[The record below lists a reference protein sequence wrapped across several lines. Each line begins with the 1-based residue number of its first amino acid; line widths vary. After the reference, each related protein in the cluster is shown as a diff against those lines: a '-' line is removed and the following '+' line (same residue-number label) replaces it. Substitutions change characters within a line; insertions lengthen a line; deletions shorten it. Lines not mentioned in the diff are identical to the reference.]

1 MIATIHPGILRGV
14 IDAPPSKSHMHRLLI
29 CAAFADGPTCIR
41 CNGINEDIE
50 ATIRCLTALGANI
63 LRSAD
68 EYLVRPIV
76 HPVSGPELDCGESGS
91 TYRFLLPVVAA
102 LGCGGTFLLRGRLP
116 QRPISALAQALTSG
130 GATLDGLGT
139 ERVVVGGR
147 FSGGLCEI
155 PGNIS
160 SQFISGLLF
169 ALPLI
174 GGGSIRITTPVES
187 RGYIR
192 MTADA
197 LHRFGVETSWQKA
210 EIQVSGGYR
219 TPGNLQAEG
228 DWSAAAFP
236 LCAAAACGSGVTIRG
251 LNPASLQGDRA
262 VTEVL
267 QKMSLPDAIVEVD
280 LSDIPDLA
288 PALAGAA
295 LARPGVTCFTGAA
308 RLRLKESD
316 RVQAVVQAVQAL
328 GGEATSGETALYFK
342 GNGRLRGGRV
352 NPASDHRIA
361 MMAACCAVISNAPVV
376 VENPECVN
384 KSYPGFWD
392 DLHTLGLNV
401 ERSEER
407 SGL

>member
-192 MTADA
+192 MTVDA

-288 PALAGAA
+288 PALAVA
-295 LARPGVTCFTGAA
+295 
-308 RLRLKESD
+308 
-316 RVQAVVQAVQAL
+316 QAVQAL

-361 MMAACCAVISNAPVV
+361 MMAACCAVISNTPVV

>member
-29 CAAFADGPTCIR
+29 CAALADGPTRIH
-41 CNGINEDIE
+41 CNGTNEDIE
-50 ATIRCLTALGANI
+50 ATIRCLTALGASI

-68 EYLVRPIV
+68 EYLVQPIAE
-76 HPVSGPELDCGESGS
+76 PVSAPELDCGESGS

-116 QRPISALAQALTSG
+116 QRPIAPLAQCLIAG
-130 GATLDGLGT
+130 GAVLDDLGSS
-139 ERVVVGGR
+139 RVTVGGR
-147 FSGGLCEI
+147 FSGSLCEI

-169 ALPLI
+169 ALPI
-174 GGGSIRITTPVES
+174 TGGGSIRITTPVES
-187 RGYIR
+187 RGYIH

-197 LHRFGVETSWQKA
+197 LHRFGVEATWQKNELHIA
-210 EIQVSGGYR
+210 GGYH
-219 TPGNLQAEG
+219 TPGFLQVEG

-251 LNPASLQGDRA
+251 LDPASLQGDRA
-262 VTEVL
+262 VLEVL
-267 QKMSLPDAIVEVD
+267 QKMAVPDAIAEVD

-288 PALAGAA
+288 PALAVTA

-316 RVQAVVQAVQAL
+316 RVQAVVHAAQAL

-352 NPASDHRIA
+352 NPAADHRIA

-384 KSYPGFWD
+384 KSYPGFWE
-392 DLHTLGLNV
+392 DLHALGLNV